1 MPKGLITIVRD
12 AVMPILF
19 GGWNAKQDQPALQN
33 NTTGD
38 LGFLVGRNNLGPDGT
53 AITESNYE
61 AQIAANR
68 GPVHAALRVT
78 SQKVGASTL
87 RIFTPK
93 MVSAKA
99 QKSQLYVTR
108 TRAIPELKKR
118 ELLEKA
124 GPGSVLALADD
135 AEEIV
140 AGHRLVDLIVNVNSQ
155 WDIFQLQSIT
165 AGYLGLT
172 GNCYWVLLK
181 DNLGLPTAIWVAPA
195 EFMRV
200 IPDADTLVAGYVY
213 RQGQN
218 KRTFAVDDVIH
229 FKSPA
234 PGVKFQFYG
243 RGDLMGAAD
252 DFELLKNMYAFELA
266 IFRNG
271 GIPATMINVQGNWTE
286 EQKTS
291 FRLQFLQRFGGSA
304 NAGKPMVGEN
314 VSVEQ
319 LGLSPRDMAYQEA
332 RKFSNTNIYSNF
344 GIPEAMMTG
353 QVSTRA
359 ALDASIAQVA
369 IFTIDPFLR
378 LMQQALNAQLIPQ
391 YTDPIYVEYDTV
403 IPQDK
408 LFVLEEQV
416 KLLEAAV
423 LAGNEVRKERGLE
436 PMEGLDVPYQNI
448 SRVPVGTEIDR
459 RPTQAQVENMAERA
473 LAEAKRRMGEWDE
486 KV

>member
-1 MPKGLITIVRD
+1 MPKGLITAARD
-12 AVMPILF
+12 AIMPILF
-19 GGWNAKQDQPALQN
+19 GGWNEKQTPEGLQN
-33 NTTGD
+33 NTQGD
-38 LGFLVGRNNLGPDGT
+38 LGFLLPQNLRGIDG
-53 AITESNYE
+53 AAVTESNYE

-78 SQKVGASTL
+78 SQKVGAATL

-93 MVSAKA
+93 NTASKA
-99 QKSQLYVTR
+99 LKSQLYVTK
-108 TRAIPELKKR
+108 TRPIPEPKKS

-140 AGHRLVDLIVNVNSQ
+140 AGHRLVDLITSVNSQ

-181 DNLGLPTAIWVAPA
+181 DNLGIPTAIWVAPA

-200 IPDADTLVAGYVY
+200 IPGADTLVAGYVY
-213 RQGQN
+213 RQGQV
-218 KRTFAVDDVIH
+218 KKTFAVDDVIH

-252 DFELLKNMYAFELA
+252 DFELLKNMYTFEKAL
-266 IFRNG
+266 FRNG
-271 GIPATMINVQGNWTE
+271 GIPATMISTQSEWTE

-291 FRLQFLQRFGGSA
+291 FRQAFLQRFGRPE
-304 NAGKPMVGEN
+304 NAGRPMVGSN
-314 VSVEQ
+314 VTVEQ
-319 LGLSPRDMAYQEA
+319 LGVTPKDMAYQGA
-332 RKFSNTNIYSNF
+332 RKFSNMNIYSNF

-378 LMQQALNAQLIPQ
+378 LMQQALNAQLVPQ

-403 IPQDK
+403 IPEDK
-408 LFVLEEQV
+408 MFMLEEDV

-423 LAGNEVRKERGLE
+423 ITGNEVRRKRKLE
-436 PMEGLDVPYQNI
+436 PPMEGLDVPYQNI
-448 SRVPVGTEIDR
+448 SRVPVGTEIVR
-459 RPTQAQVENMAERA
+459 QPSQAQVENMAERA
-473 LAEAKRRMGEWDE
+473 LVEAKRRMGEWE
-486 KV
+486 

>member
-1 MPKGLITIVRD
+1 MAKGLITSVRD

-19 GGWNAKQDQPALQN
+19 AEWNQKQAGLQD
-33 NTTGD
+33 NTQGD
-38 LGFLVGRNNLGPDGT
+38 LGWLNVRTRGIDGT
-53 AITESNYE
+53 VVTASNYE
-61 AQIAANR
+61 SQIAANR

-78 SQKVGASTL
+78 SQKVGAATL
-87 RIFTPK
+87 RIFSPKTTAEKSTPF
-93 MVSAKA
+93 
-99 QKSQLYVTR
+99 YTTR
-108 TRAIPELKKR
+108 TRPIPEPKKTK
-118 ELLEKA
+118 LLEKA

-140 AGHRLVDLIVNVNSQ
+140 AGHRLVDLITNVNSQ
-155 WDIFQLQSIT
+155 WDIFQLQAIT

-181 DNLGLPTAIWVAPA
+181 DNLGIPTAIWVAPA

-200 IPDADTLVAGYVY
+200 IPDADTLVAGYIY
-213 RQGQN
+213 KHGQL
-218 KRTFAVDDVIH
+218 KKTFAVDEVVH

-252 DFELLKNMYAFELA
+252 DFELLKNMYIFELA
-266 IFRNG
+266 LFRNG
-271 GIPATMINVQGNWTE
+271 GIPATMISVQGSWTE

-291 FRLQFLQRFGGSA
+291 FREQFLQRFGGPA
-304 NAGKPMVGEN
+304 KAGRPMVGEN

-319 LGLSPRDMAYQEA
+319 LGVTPKDMAYQGA
-332 RKFSNTNIYSNF
+332 RRFSNTNIYSNF

-369 IFTIDPFLR
+369 IFTIDPVLR
-378 LMQQALNAQLIPQ
+378 LMQQALNAQLVPL
-391 YTDPIYVEYDTV
+391 YKNPMYVEFDTV
-403 IPQDK
+403 IPEDK
-408 LFVLEEQV
+408 LFALEEDV

-423 LAGNEVRKERGLE
+423 LAGNEVRRKRSLE

-448 SRVPVGTEIDR
+448 SRVPVGTEIVR
-459 RPTQAQVENMAERA
+459 QPSQAQVNNMAELA
-473 LAEAKRRMGEWDE
+473 LVEAKRRMGERG
-486 KV
+486 